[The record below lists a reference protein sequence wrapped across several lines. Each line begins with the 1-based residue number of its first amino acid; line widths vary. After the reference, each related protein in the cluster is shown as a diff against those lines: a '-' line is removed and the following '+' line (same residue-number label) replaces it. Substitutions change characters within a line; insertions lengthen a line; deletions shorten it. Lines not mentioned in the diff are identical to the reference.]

1 MSTRAAIVSGLI
13 VTIVGGIA
21 VQVGVKEF
29 FPTREE
35 VKVHIDR
42 AQDQDLIERVRELE
56 RELDKRIAGQDKDQ
70 QRLPERRFSKD
81 RRRSQT
87 ERSQSGVDEKRQL
100 EDEDRV
106 ARITR
111 LCSPYF
117 QGKVRRALQIA
128 RDTPSAVTFRYHLE
142 ECRPRG
148 F

>member
-1 MSTRAAIVSGLI
+1 MSTRAAIVSGLT

-21 VQVGVKEF
+21 VEVGVKEF
-29 FPTREE
+29 FPTHEE

-56 RELDKRIAGQDKDQ
+56 RELDKRMAGQDKDQ

-87 ERSQSGVDEKRQL
+87 ERSQSGVDEKRHL

-106 ARITR
+106 ARIAR

-117 QGKVRRALQIA
+117 QGEVRRALQIA

-142 ECRPRG
+142 ECRRRG